1 MLKVAT
7 IEDIRAIEA
16 AGLGAFL
23 PEKSPYAMLCRAHD
37 RQPEATA
44 IRFVQTV
51 DAPQDDLI
59 LSYRALVA
67 RVNRAGR
74 LFQAYGVGREDAV
87 AILGGNTP
95 GTQVALW
102 AAEAVARACPINPML
117 KPAHI
122 AALMAAAGCK
132 LAVVLGH
139 NDDVPIWE
147 TLVPA
152 LRAAG
157 VSVPILDCDGTHP
170 SAGSDGALETLA
182 AQHDGAE
189 LPGPEIPDT
198 IAALFHT
205 GGTTGAPKLVQHTHL
220 NQAHVARSCSVMYD
234 LGPQDIIIN
243 GFPLFHVA
251 GAFVYGLS
259 AFSVGA
265 QMIIPG
271 RLGMR
276 NQAFVQSIWSQV
288 ARYGVTVIGGVPTV
302 LSALNSVPLESETPT
317 LRLMLTGGS
326 PLPAELADRFES
338 LTGVP
343 VRNILGMTETAGCI
357 AVEPFHGP
365 RIAGSCGLPLPF
377 AQVGVLSDEA
387 DTQPKPVQNAAGIIA
402 IKGPNVSPGYTD
414 AARNDGVFL
423 DGGWLVSGDIGHVD
437 AYGRLFIS
445 GRAKDIII
453 RGAHNLD
460 PQAIED
466 ALLTHPKLANAAAVG
481 MPDAYAG
488 ELPVAFVQCKPG
500 VTISADKLM
509 AHARKCMPEPAA
521 VPKRIEVFDEMP
533 LTPIG
538 KIFKPALRRIAT
550 LWAVEAVV
558 AESDLDVADVQIEI
572 SEGLSANVTVP
583 AKDIT
588 RLRKAFAGFPSH
600 VNVTAFRDD
609 QA

>member
-7 IEDIRAIEA
+7 IEDIREIEA
-16 AGLGAFL
+16 KGMGAFL
-23 PEKSPYAMLCRAHD
+23 PDQSPYAMLLRARD
-37 RQPEATA
+37 RWPGATA
-44 IRFVQTV
+44 LRYVQTV

-59 LSYRALVA
+59 LSYDAFVQ

-74 LFQAYGVGREDAV
+74 LFQAHGVGPGDAV

-117 KPAHI
+117 KPDHI

-132 LAVVLGH
+132 LAVVLGE
-139 NDDVPIWE
+139 NDEVPIWD

-157 VSVPILDCDGTHP
+157 VSVPILDCDGARP
-170 SAGSDGALETLA
+170 SSGSDGALEHLA
-182 AQHDGAE
+182 AQQDGAD
-189 LPGPEIPDT
+189 LPKPEDPGA

-220 NQAHVARSCSVMYD
+220 NQAHVARSCAVMYD
-234 LGPQDIIIN
+234 LGPQDIILN

-276 NQAFVQSIWSQV
+276 NQAFVQTIWQQV

-302 LSALNSVPLESETPT
+302 ISALNSVALDSDIPS

-338 LTGVP
+338 LTNVP

-365 RIAGSCGLPLPF
+365 RNAGSCGLPLPF
-377 AQVGVLSDEA
+377 TEIGVLADDA
-387 DTQPKPVQNAAGIIA
+387 DTRPEQARSTTGIVA
-402 IKGPNVSPGYTD
+402 IRGPNISPGYTD
-414 AARNDGVFL
+414 DARNAGVFL
-423 DGGWLVSGDIGHVD
+423 NGGWLVSGDIGQVD
-437 AYGRLFIS
+437 DWGRLFIS
-445 GRAKDIII
+445 GRSKDIII

-488 ELPVAFVQCKPG
+488 ELPVAFVQCKPDESL
-500 VTISADKLM
+500 TPEALL
-509 AHARKCMPEPAA
+509 AHARDTVPEPAA
-521 VPKRIEVFDEMP
+521 VPKRIEVIDEMP

-550 LWAVEAVV
+550 RWAVEAVV
-558 AESDLDVADVQIEI
+558 AQSGVDAAAITIHVDEDLSTCVTAPDTLVA
-572 SEGLSANVTVP
+572 A
-583 AKDIT
+583 
-588 RLRKAFAGFPSH
+588 LREAFAGFPTP
-600 VNVTAFRDD
+600 VRVVK
-609 QA
+609 Q